1 MRYSISL
8 NWLGVFHDLI
18 RLRIESG
25 DNELEN
31 HIEKGK
37 RNAMYTSPHIQNEI
51 IDICGG
57 IIKENIIDDAKR
69 AVAYSMLADETCD
82 ISGKEQLSV
91 GIRFF
96 DDTKKQIREEFLG
109 FVELKAMD
117 AITIS
122 TAIHEFI
129 QSCGL
134 DPIKSV
140 GQGYDGCPTMAG
152 NNAGV
157 QRILQ
162 KTSKS
167 FVFPLR
173 QP

>member
-8 NWLGVFHDLI
+8 NYLGVFHDLI

-82 ISGKEQLSV
+82 ISGK
-91 GIRFF
+91 
-96 DDTKKQIREEFLG
+96 
-109 FVELKAMD
+109 
-117 AITIS
+117 
-122 TAIHEFI
+122 
-129 QSCGL
+129 
-134 DPIKSV
+134 
-140 GQGYDGCPTMAG
+140 
-152 NNAGV
+152 
-157 QRILQ
+157 
-162 KTSKS
+162 
-167 FVFPLR
+167 
-173 QP
+173 